1 MDHKHFQ
8 SAKRPFSVI
17 FNSKPTNQ
25 VIRLKHEGQVSAKIM
40 LEQQADFLKFDS
52 NESTLVV
59 EQQYK
64 NVNEINRLNTLVN
77 RKISL
82 SFVRKHLYSIKDII
96 PVRGAGRSIIGGGGD
111 IHIFVFF
118 TINESRIYECCPPPP
133 PPQLSIFRRL

>member
-25 VIRLKHEGQVSAKIM
+25 VIRYKHEGQVSAKIM
-40 LEQQADFLKFDS
+40 LEQKADFLKFDS
-52 NESTLVV
+52 NLSTLVV

-64 NVNEINRLNTLVN
+64 NVNEINRLNASVY

-96 PVRGAGRSIIGGGGD
+96 AVRGAGRSIIGGGQCSY
-111 IHIFVFF
+111 IRVLH
-118 TINESRIYECCPPPP
+118 N
-133 PPQLSIFRRL
+133 